1 MPTSGRHA
9 LPSPASTAV
18 PDVPVDIK
26 ALADAT
32 DLKLPYNN
40 ASAPGHTSGLIHRH
54 PTTGVVQ
61 MSDGSAWWPVS
72 TGQITGI
79 KRRTTSATATSGT
92 TEVSVLDHTFNLLA
106 SSAYKLE
113 FHGPWTP
120 DNVGDY
126 FIFRIRKTSIAG
138 AVQTQKT
145 TEKVEGIVPYATGFS
160 FPYIT
165 TSAEATAVFHV
176 TAARLGGA
184 GTCRVDGG
192 AYLMATYL
200 GPSSQVASV

>member
-1 MPTSGRHA
+1 MPTSSRHA
-9 LPSPASTAV
+9 YPSPASTAA

-26 ALADAT
+26 ALADAV
-32 DLKLPYNN
+32 DLKTPYVSTSTPT
-40 ASAPGHTSGLIHRH
+40 ATSGLIWRH
-54 PTTGVVQ
+54 PTTGVVG
-61 MSDGSAWWPVS
+61 MGDGSSFFPVS

-92 TEVSVLDHTFNLLA
+92 TEVSVLDHTFNMLA

-120 DNVGDY
+120 DNVGDF
-126 FIFRIRKTSIAG
+126 FIFRIRKTNIAG
-138 AVQTQKT
+138 AVLSQKT